1 MGFHHIPKPPRIVA
15 LGGPVSA
22 AIRAMRADEPAT
34 DYARIRELR
43 RAIADR
49 IEADIALLDALT
61 PDADFERD
69 AGDEPEGTPY
79 GAHNATE
86 DDEPDA
92 DSEWTATERFGAGFW
107 PCGNDYDDAE
117 DGGDTEGLTDDN
129 GLGDDDGLR
138 EQFAGTRYVYAGAL

>member
-61 PDADFERD
+61 PDADFEPSFCGVGVERPT
-69 AGDEPEGTPY
+69 AGG
-79 GAHNATE
+79 
-86 DDEPDA
+86 DD
-92 DSEWTATERFGAGFW
+92 R
-107 PCGNDYDDAE
+107 E
-117 DGGDTEGLTDDN
+117 DGDDN
-129 GLGDDDGLR
+129 GIADDGGEA
-138 EQFAGTRYVYAGAL
+138 EQLGCVWFGSAQELSSLDGCPLVWLNGMLVSEACA

>member
-61 PDADFERD
+61 PDADL
-69 AGDEPEGTPY
+69 EPG
-79 GAHNATE
+79 
-86 DDEPDA
+86 
-92 DSEWTATERFGAGFW
+92 
-107 PCGNDYDDAE
+107 
-117 DGGDTEGLTDDN
+117 TDDN
-129 GLGDDDGLR
+129 GLADEDGWHEQRLR
-138 EQFAGTRYVYAGAL
+138 DELVAL

>member
-34 DYARIRELR
+34 DYSRIRELR

-61 PDADFERD
+61 PDCDL
-69 AGDEPEGTPY
+69 EG
-79 GAHNATE
+79 E
-86 DDEPDA
+86 Q
-92 DSEWTATERFGAGFW
+92 
-107 PCGNDYDDAE
+107 DAE
-117 DGGDTEGLTDDN
+117 GMTDDN
-129 GLGDDDGLR
+129 GLGDWDGMD
-138 EQFAGTRYVYAGAL
+138 EQLARHAELMAAY